1 MAGEHPRRGRDR
13 KNTTPRTYNRNK
25 GRKGKGHVTDVDP
38 AKASDGDG
46 SSDDPSDGPR
56 ASYLTTATPSVLLH
70 TETPN
75 TSVRFLLHG

>member
-13 KNTTPRTYNRNK
+13 NHNPKDNRDK
-25 GRKGKGHVTDVDP
+25 GRKGKALVTDVVP

-70 TETPN
+70 TEIDAQHLGALPA
-75 TSVRFLLHG
+75 G